1 MSAESGRRYRG
12 RFAPSPT
19 GPLHFG
25 SLVAALGA
33 FADARHHGGEWLVR
47 IEDVDRNRSMPGA
60 DADILAA
67 LEAFGMWWDGPVL
80 YQSQRG
86 AVYEAVLER
95 LRTAGRCYP
104 CACTRREIIA
114 EGSPGAEGPVYAG
127 TCRDGLRPGRPPRSE
142 RVRVDCEEIAVDD
155 RIQGRITQQLA
166 NEVGDFLL
174 RRADGF
180 YAYQLAVVIDDA
192 AQQID
197 QIVRGADLF
206 GSTPRQIYL
215 QQLLGFPQPQY
226 AHLPVVLDD
235 AGQKLSKSTAALPV
249 DSADPVP
256 TLLRAW
262 RFLGQEPLTE
272 TCSNVDD
279 FWQQAIPRWKVE
291 RVPRQHGLNTRSPL
305 GPAVGLE
312 QNERSES

>member
-1 MSAESGRRYRG
+1 MSAEPGRRYRG

-25 SLVAALGA
+25 SLVAAVGG
-33 FADARHHGGEWLVR
+33 FADARHNGGEWLVR
-47 IEDVDRNRSMPGA
+47 IEDVDRNRAMPGA
-60 DADILAA
+60 DTDILSA

-80 YQSQRG
+80 YQSRRG
-86 AVYEAVLER
+86 PLYEATLER
-95 LRTAGRCYP
+95 LRAAGRCYP
-104 CACTRREIIA
+104 CACTRREIVA
-114 EGSPGAEGPVYAG
+114 EGTPGPEGPVYAG
-127 TCRDGLRPGRPPRSE
+127 TCRDGLRPGRTPRSE
-142 RVRVDCEEIAVDD
+142 RVRVERAEILVDD
-155 RIQGRITQQLA
+155 RIQGRIAQELA
-166 NEVGDFLL
+166 DEVGDFLL

-192 AQQID
+192 AQRID

-249 DSADPVP
+249 ETADPVP
-256 TLLRAW
+256 PLLRAW
-262 RFLGQEPLTE
+262 RFLGQEPLADP
-272 TCSNVDD
+272 CGDVDH
-279 FWQQAIPRWKVE
+279 FWQQAIPRWKIE
-291 RVPRQHGLNTRSPL
+291 RVPRQTGLNARSSP
-305 GPAVGLE
+305 GGAAELE
-312 QNERSES
+312 QNERGES